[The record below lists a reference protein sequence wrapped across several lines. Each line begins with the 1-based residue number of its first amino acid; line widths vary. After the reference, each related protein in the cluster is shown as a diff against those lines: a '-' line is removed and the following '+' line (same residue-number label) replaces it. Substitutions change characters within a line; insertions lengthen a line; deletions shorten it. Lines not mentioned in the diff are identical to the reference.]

1 MKKEILSEEINAI
14 KYLLGYKRGVVI
26 SEQQA
31 PQLGSIQPSNKST
44 ANMFKDSL
52 AATQGLGTNNKS
64 PQDIY
69 NDFQKQNSPTAQIYQ
84 DFQSKYGQQA
94 QVPATGTPAAAA
106 PATGT
111 PAAAAP
117 ATGTPAAAAPATNL
131 SVPDLIKQVQTV
143 LKTKFKA
150 NLGTSGPNKD
160 GVDGVW
166 GKNTQAALESAIKTL
181 PAAAPTTGTPAAP
194 TTGTPAAAAPT
205 TGTPAAAAPTTGT
218 PAAAPPTTQ
227 FKAGTIP
234 DFKGFT
240 PSTPKL
246 T

>member
-1 MKKEILSEEINAI
+1 MKKEILSEEIKAM

-44 ANMFKDSL
+44 ADMFKDSL

-64 PQDIY
+64 AQDIY

-84 DFQSKYGQQA
+84 DFQSKYNQPTGA
-94 QVPATGTPAAAA
+94 PATGAPATAAPAAAA

-117 ATGTPAAAAPATNL
+117 ATGAPAAATNV
-131 SVPDLIKQVQTV
+131 SVPDLIKQLQTI
-143 LKTKFKA
+143 LNTKFGAK
-150 NLGTSGPNKD
+150 LT
-160 GVDGVW
+160 VDGKF
-166 GKNTQAALESAIKTL
+166 GNLTQSAIEAAIKTL
-181 PAAAPTTGTPAAP
+181 PAETAKTPPAQSAPPV
-194 TTGTPAAAAPT
+194 AAAPT
-205 TGTPAAAAPTTGT
+205 NTTPPVAAAPTS
-218 PAAAPPTTQ
+218 Q
-227 FKAGTIP
+227 FKPQSFPELKVNT
-234 DFKGFT
+234 T
-240 PSTPKL
+240 TPKL